1 METHFK
7 HLLLRRYL
15 LSFGSLF
22 DNITLTREDNTGDEV
37 YRQVVPLEYGPKER
51 WLTRFTQDPDLTRG
65 VGQIVP
71 RLSYEMSGLSYDGAR
86 KLNSLEKLTYVGS
99 SPSDRARLYVGTP
112 YTLGVRLS
120 ILTKL
125 QQDGMQI
132 VEQILPYFT
141 PDYPIAVEPLD
152 NYPDLVDVVP
162 ITLQSVSQ
170 TDNYEGNFETRRI
183 IVWDL
188 DFAMKVYF
196 YGPIRQKARIQKVIV
211 NLYNSNSADLAAP
224 DANTSSPQIAITVV
238 PSVSLS
244 ASASPSTEETAVVLG
259 RDAAITTVIEDF
271 GKFAPSL
278 SPSASVS
285 PSASRSPSASVSPS
299 SSTSLSISPSASR
312 SPSASASPSN

>member
-22 DNITLTREDNTGDEV
+22 DNITLTRENTTGAEV

-51 WLTRFTQDPDLTRG
+51 WLTRLTQDPDLQRG

-71 RLSYEMSGLSYDGAR
+71 RLSYEMSGLSYDSGR
-86 KLNSLEKLTYVGS
+86 KLNSLEKLTYVGT

-141 PDYPIAVEPLD
+141 PDYTIAVEPLND
-152 NYPDLVDVVP
+152 YPELVDVVP

-170 TDNYEGNFETRRI
+170 TDNYEGNFETRRV

-196 YGPIRQKARIQKVIV
+196 YGPIRQKARIQKVVV
-211 NLYNSNSADLAAP
+211 NLYNSNSSDLSAP
-224 DANTSSPQIAITVV
+224 DANSASPQIAITV
-238 PSVSLS
+238 
-244 ASASPSTEETAVVLG
+244 
-259 RDAAITTVIEDF
+259 I
-271 GKFAPSL
+271 
-278 SPSASVS
+278 PSASVS
-285 PSASRSPSASVSPS
+285 E
-299 SSTSLSISPSASR
+299 
-312 SPSASASPSN
+312 SASPSSDDTDMILGRAAAVTTIV